1 MRYTT
6 VLFDADGTL
15 LDFSRSEDEAV
26 RQTMRLAGIEPDD
39 AKVATYS
46 KINDG
51 LWKMLERKEIE
62 KSVLLYRRFELFC
75 EHYGYTADAHK
86 MATDYM
92 ELLSQKGYLL
102 DGAHRL
108 LLSLHGKVKMYII
121 TNGVDFIQRRRYAGS
136 GISEL
141 FDGIFI
147 SGELGF
153 EKPDPKYFECV
164 EQSIG
169 KLSKERTIV
178 IGDSLTSDIKGAN
191 NYGLDSCWY
200 NPKAKPC
207 SDVACPTYTAL
218 SFADVYS
225 VIEKGDIYELQD
237 TVGTV

>member
-6 VLFDADGTL
+6 LLFDADGTL

-26 RQTMRLAGIEPDD
+26 RQTMLLAGIEPDD

-75 EHYGYTADAHK
+75 EHYGYSADARK

-102 DGAHRL
+102 DGAREL

-169 KLSKERTIV
+169 KLSRENTIV
-178 IGDSLTSDIKGAN
+178 IGDSLTSDIRGAN

-207 SDVACPTYTAL
+207 GNVATPTYTAL

-225 VIEKGDIYELQD
+225 VIEKGDI
-237 TVGTV
+237 

>member
-39 AKVATYS
+39 ARVATYS
-46 KINDG
+46 RINDS

-75 EHYGYTADAHK
+75 EHYGYSADARK

-102 DGAHRL
+102 EGAREL

-153 EKPDPKYFECV
+153 EKPDPGYFEYV
-164 EQSIG
+164 ERSIG
-169 KLSKERTIV
+169 KLSREHTIV

-207 SDVACPTYTAL
+207 SDVARPTYTAL
-218 SFADVYS
+218 SFDDVYS
-225 VIEKGDIYELQD
+225 VIEKGDMYELQS
-237 TVGTV
+237 TFGTA